1 MSKLWRMAAVCTVA
15 GSLLGAGVPAAVAT
29 TKATAPTITISA
41 KSKLEVG
48 GNAVVV
54 YRAANAAYTVATISG
69 AITGATTGNVV
80 NLYAQPFPYKHPAKA
95 VATAPAGTTYSFKVK
110 PAIATRYQVKLATS
124 RSDPTVLALS
134 PVVTTYLSSGARVTT
149 KRDCASGP
157 VCRPQYR
164 LYVFL
169 PAALIKPYVS
179 KHWYTY
185 LGVSRSVTSKL
196 PPWPKWLY
204 LDKHATV
211 SRPRRVAANEYERTV
226 GLSFWVGNDSARWSF
241 LVCAKDSEARDGVG
255 LPGHHGCGIHRV
267 SASVAYLG

>member
-1 MSKLWRMAAVCTVA
+1 VSKLWRMAAVCTVA

-29 TKATAPTITISA
+29 TKAAASTITISA
-41 KSKLEVG
+41 TSKLEVG
-48 GNAVVV
+48 GNPVVV
-54 YRAANAAYTVATISG
+54 YRAATAAYTVATISG
-69 AITGATTGNVV
+69 DITGATTGNVV
-80 NLYAQPFPYKHPAKA
+80 KLYARPFPYKHLAIS
-95 VATAPAGTTYSFKVK
+95 VATGTFGATYSFKVK
-110 PAIATRYQVKLATS
+110 PTIATRYYAVLEGSTTFTS
-124 RSDPTVLALS
+124 PT
-134 PVVTTYLSSGARVTT
+134 TTVYLSSGARVTT

-169 PAALIKPYVS
+169 PASLIKPYVS

-185 LGVSRSVTSKL
+185 LGVSRSVTSKY

-226 GLSFWVGNDSARWSF
+226 GLSFWVGNDSVRWRF

>member
-54 YRAANAAYTVATISG
+54 YRAANAAYTAATISG
-69 AITGATTGNVV
+69 DTTGATTGTVV
-80 NLYAQPFPYKHPAKA
+80 KLYARPFPYKHPAKS
-95 VATAPAGTTYSFKVK
+95 VASKTLSASSYSFSVK
-110 PAIATRYQVKLATS
+110 PTIATRYYAVLETS
-124 RSDPTVLALS
+124 PT
-134 PVVTTYLSSGARVTT
+134 PVQSVNTTVYLSSGARVTT
-149 KRDCASGP
+149 KRGCASGP

-211 SRPRRVAANEYERTV
+211 SRPRRVTASEYERTV

-255 LPGHHGCGIHRV
+255 LPGHHGCGVHRV

>member
-1 MSKLWRMAAVCTVA
+1 VSKLWRMAAVCTVA

-29 TKATAPTITISA
+29 TTKAATATITISA

-54 YRAANAAYTVATISG
+54 YRAASAAYTVATISG
-69 AITGATTGNVV
+69 DITGGTTGNVV
-80 NLYAQPFPYKHPAKA
+80 KLYAQPFHKPAKS
-95 VATAPAGTTYSFKVK
+95 VASAAAGTAYSFKVK
-110 PAIATRYQVKLATS
+110 PNIATKYQVKLVTS
-124 RSDPTVLALS
+124 RSDPTVLASS
-134 PVVTTYLSSGARVTT
+134 PVVMVYLSSGARVTT

-179 KHWYTY
+179 RHWYTY
-185 LGVSRSVTSKL
+185 LGVSRSATSKL
-196 PPWPKWLY
+196 PPRPKWLY

-211 SRPRRVAANEYERTV
+211 SRPRRVAGNEYERTV

-255 LPGHHGCGIHRV
+255 LPGRHGCGIHRV